1 MKNEG
6 VQIMNKPKIKKM
18 MNWYSLLLI
27 AIIGTVVFNFYPL
40 IRTFISS
47 LMNMNGKFIGLT
59 NYKIMFS
66 SDEFRQTVVNTI
78 YMAVLGVCFNVPVA
92 FVIASLLN
100 MIGRGKSFF
109 RVIFLLPMVMS
120 MVTVVTLFKY
130 MMMPS
135 ADGIFNYVLSLFGIE
150 PLSWLSGVSSAR
162 ESLVF
167 IAIWKGIGYNIILF
181 FAGLQSISP
190 DMYEAAEIDGANAFK
205 QWLYITL
212 PSSRSTFTFVLMTST
227 IAALKRFTEV
237 YAVSGETGNPGGVLE
252 TLMLFIYKNSFST
265 LNYKDEGL
273 AGAASVILFLI
284 ILAATLMNNYFT
296 RDKEQAALKKQR
308 KVSGKAVEKA

>member
-1 MKNEG
+1 
-6 VQIMNKPKIKKM
+6 MNKPKMKKM

-40 IRTFISS
+40 VRTFISS

-59 NYKIMFS
+59 NYKIMFA

-135 ADGIFNYVLSLFGIE
+135 TDGIFNYVLSFFGIG

-205 QWLYITL
+205 QWLYITI
-212 PSSRSTFTFVLMTST
+212 PSSKSTFTFVLMTST

-308 KVSGKAVEKA
+308 KMAGKAVKKA

>member
-135 ADGIFNYVLSLFGIE
+135 ADGIFNYVLSFFGIE

-205 QWLYITL
+205 QWLYITI
-212 PSSRSTFTFVLMTST
+212 PSSKSTFTFVLMTST

>member
-135 ADGIFNYVLSLFGIE
+135 ADGIFNYVLSFFGIE

-205 QWLYITL
+205 QWLYITI
-212 PSSRSTFTFVLMTST
+212 PSSKSTFTFVLMTST

-308 KVSGKAVEKA
+308 KVSGKAVNKA